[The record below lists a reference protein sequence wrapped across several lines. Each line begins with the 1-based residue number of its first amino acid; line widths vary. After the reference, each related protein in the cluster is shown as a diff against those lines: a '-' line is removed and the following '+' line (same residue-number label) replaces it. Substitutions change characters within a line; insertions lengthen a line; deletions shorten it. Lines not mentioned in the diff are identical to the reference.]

1 MRFIIFYRRF
11 ETYFIVLNFSNFVSN
26 FSIDTI
32 IQLTRYGRN
41 ISLYANAVNY
51 DE

>member
-1 MRFIIFYRRF
+1 MRFMNFQ
-11 ETYFIVLNFSNFVSN
+11 TYFIVLNFSNFVSN

-32 IQLTRYGRN
+32 IQLTWYGRN
-41 ISLYANAVNY
+41 ISLYVNAVNY